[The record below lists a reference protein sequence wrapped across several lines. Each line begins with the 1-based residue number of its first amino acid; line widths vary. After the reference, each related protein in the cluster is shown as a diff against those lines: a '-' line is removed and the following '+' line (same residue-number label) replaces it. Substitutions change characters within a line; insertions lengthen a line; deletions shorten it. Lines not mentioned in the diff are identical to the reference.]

1 MVCSVDG
8 AAVDGAAVDG
18 AAIEVE
24 GLTKRYESAGVEA
37 LGRVSFSVS
46 RGEVFA
52 YLGRNGAGKS
62 TTVRIL
68 TTLLRP
74 TEGRAEVGGF
84 DVSEEPAAVRRVLGA
99 ALQEAALDELMTG
112 REHLLLAGRFAGLR
126 KADAL
131 ERAGELLELFGLAA
145 ARDRVT
151 GTYSG
156 GMRRR
161 LDVAMALVRKPK
173 VLFLDEPTTG
183 LDPQGRRALW
193 GLIRGLRDEG
203 SAVFLTTQYL
213 AEADELA
220 DRVAVVH
227 EGRIAAL
234 DTADQLKATLGV
246 TRIRLQVGAADHELI
261 RGLVEG
267 NPISFDDDG
276 WIVVTVTGGE
286 ATVPFL
292 IARLH
297 GSGVPIERLRV
308 LPPTLEDVFVNL
320 TGTEIESGAGQ
331 TDAGALSAL
340 RRGLGRS

>member
-8 AAVDGAAVDG
+8 AA
-18 AAIEVE
+18 IEVE
-24 GLTKRYESAGVEA
+24 DLTKRYEPAGVEA

-74 TEGRAEVGGF
+74 TAGRARVGGF
-84 DVSEEPAAVRRVLGA
+84 DVSEQPAAVRRVLGA

-112 REHLLLAGRFAGLR
+112 REHLLLAGRFVGLR
-126 KADAL
+126 KAQAL
-131 ERAGELLELFGLAA
+131 ARAAELLELFGLVAA
-145 ARDRVT
+145 GDRVT

-193 GLIRGLRDEG
+193 GLIRELRDEG

-227 EGRIAAL
+227 DGRIAAL

-246 TRIRLQVGAADHELI
+246 TSLRLQVGAASHELI
-261 RGLVEG
+261 RDLVEG
-267 NPISFDDDG
+267 NPISFADDD

-286 ATVPFL
+286 AAVPSL
-292 IARLH
+292 VARLH
-297 GSGVPIERLRV
+297 GSGVPIERLGV

-320 TGTEIESGAGQ
+320 TGTEIESEAGQ
-331 TDAGALSAL
+331 ADAGGLSAL

>member
-1 MVCSVDG
+1 MVCDVDG
-8 AAVDGAAVDG
+8 T
-18 AAIEVE
+18 AIEVE
-24 GLTKRYESAGVEA
+24 GLTKRYESGVEA

-74 TEGRAEVGGF
+74 TAGRADVGGF
-84 DVSEEPAAVRRVLGA
+84 DVSEQPAAVRRVLGA

-112 REHLLLAGRFAGLR
+112 REHLLLAGRFVGLR
-126 KADAL
+126 KSEAL
-131 ERAGELLELFGLAA
+131 ARAGELLEMFG
-145 ARDRVT
+145 
-151 GTYSG
+151 SG

-193 GLIRGLRDEG
+193 SLIRDLRDEG
-203 SAVFLTTQYL
+203 SAIFLTTQYL

-234 DTADQLKATLGV
+234 DTADQSKATLGV

-261 RGLVEG
+261 RDLLEG
-267 NPISFDDDG
+267 NPMSFDDDR
-276 WIVVTVTGGE
+276 WILVTVTGGE
-286 ATVPFL
+286 ATVPSL
-292 IARLH
+292 VARLH
-297 GSGVPIERLRV
+297 GSGVPIARLRV

-340 RRGLGRS
+340 RRGLGRT